1 MVNNRAERVSDKI
14 INILHDF
21 GFTEELAATRH
32 LSDQDYEPYGTC
44 CPEHFQV
51 ITNVFT
57 QLEPLLQTVDA
68 IRYNGVE
75 IPIEL
80 TKKMFQIAHLSGVRC
95 SYDNCSS
102 SSRPLNS

>member
-44 CPEHFQV
+44 CPEHFQDMM

-57 QLEPLLQTVDA
+57 QLETLLQTVDV

-75 IPIEL
+75 IPFKLIQ
-80 TKKMFQIAHLSGVRC
+80 KMFRIAHLAGARC
-95 SYDNCSS
+95 SYDNCSAS
-102 SSRPLNS
+102 S